1 MIYSLDGA
9 IQCFNNWG
17 QASVFQ
23 KIVHKIVQT
32 IVIIII
38 IIILI
43 HCIVFHLAPIVQKL
57 DGTIHWINYFPEDK
71 Y

>member
-1 MIYSLDGA
+1 MIYPLDGA
-9 IQCFNNWG
+9 IQCFDNWG

-23 KIVHKIVQT
+23 TIVHQIVQI
-32 IVIIII
+32 IVIII

-43 HCIVFHLAPIVQKL
+43 HCIVFHLALIVQKL
-57 DGTIHWINYFPEDK
+57 DSTINWINYFPADK